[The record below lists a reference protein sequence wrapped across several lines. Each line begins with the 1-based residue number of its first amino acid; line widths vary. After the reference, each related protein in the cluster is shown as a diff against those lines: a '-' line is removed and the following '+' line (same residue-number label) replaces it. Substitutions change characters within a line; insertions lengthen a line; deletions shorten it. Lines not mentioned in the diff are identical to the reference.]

1 MNNSADNCDSS
12 LTVKSKSQLSIRL
25 LNIEERDLWD
35 NLAKT
40 APFGCFMQGWAWADF
55 KELEGYKTFRYG
67 LFELTSCTIIKN
79 GQGARSTTQQ
89 VFCGTG
95 KMPVGDMDCG
105 TGILPVA
112 GGLEAHP
119 TTNDIDCGIGIL
131 PVQAQKLI
139 GGCIFYYYPHP
150 GKANLLLATGG
161 PILPLE
167 YRAAG
172 MQMLL
177 ETARK
182 LAKKLGAIALRIEP
196 LWSEK
201 PGYLEGFAR
210 APADLLPSETLLVDL
225 RASETEILA
234 AMKPKGRYNLR
245 LSQRRGVEIEFTAD
259 SQAIPLFYDI
269 FLETVGRQ
277 QFFGEP
283 YGFFINLCQT
293 LFAAQIAEIGLA
305 RLRGK
310 LLAAILV
317 VYWGDRSIY
326 LYGGRSAEHP
336 EVMAAYGLHWRAMQ
350 RAKAKNCQ
358 VYDFYG
364 FTRNP
369 SHGYANFSRF
379 KSQFGGFS
387 LTTIGA
393 QDCWFYDRLADTL
406 ISLLSN
412 LEGEN
417 R

>member
-1 MNNSADNCDSS
+1 
-12 LTVKSKSQLSIRL
+12 
-25 LNIEERDLWD
+25 
-35 NLAKT
+35 
-40 APFGCFMQGWAWADF
+40 MQGWAWADF

-67 LFELTSCTIIKN
+67 LFEQTSCTILRN
-79 GQGARSTTQQ
+79 GQDARSTTHQIS
-89 VFCGTG
+89 
-95 KMPVGDMDCG
+95 CG

-112 GGLEAHP
+112 DIDAGGLEAHP
-119 TTNDIDCGIGIL
+119 TRNYLDWGTGVL
-131 PVQAQKLI
+131 PVTSQKLI

-161 PILPLE
+161 PILPPE
-167 YRAAG
+167 CRAAG

-177 ETARK
+177 ETAKK
-182 LAKKLGAIALRIEP
+182 LAKELGAIALRIEP
-196 LWSEK
+196 LWQEK
-201 PGYLEGFAR
+201 PDYLEGFAR
-210 APADLLPSETLLVDL
+210 APADSLPSETLLVDL
-225 RASETEILA
+225 RPSETEILV

-259 SQAIPLFYDI
+259 SQAIPLFYEI
-269 FLETVGRQ
+269 FLETVRRQ

-293 LFAAQIAEIGLA
+293 LFAAQIAEIGFA
-305 RLRGK
+305 RWRGK

-317 VYWGDRSIY
+317 VYWGDRAIY

-336 EVMAAYGLHWRAMQ
+336 EVMAAYGLHWSAMQ

-358 VYDFYG
+358 LYDFYG

-369 SHGYANFSRF
+369 SHRYANFSRF

-387 LTTIGA
+387 VTTTGA
-393 QDCWFYDRLADTL
+393 QDCFFYDRLADTL

>member
-1 MNNSADNCDSS
+1 MMNNLAENCDSS
-12 LTVKSKSQLSIRL
+12 LAVKSKSQLSIRL

-35 NLAKT
+35 SLAKT

-67 LFELTSCTIIKN
+67 LFELTSCTILSN
-79 GQGARSTTQQ
+79 RQDACSTTQ
-89 VFCGTG
+89 
-95 KMPVGDMDCG
+95 KIDCG
-105 TGILPVA
+105 T
-112 GGLEAHP
+112 
-119 TTNDIDCGIGIL
+119 GIL

-172 MQMLL
+172 MEMLL

-182 LAKKLGAIALRIEP
+182 LAKQLGAIALRIEP
-196 LWSEK
+196 LWQEK
-201 PGYLEGFAR
+201 PDYLEGFAR
-210 APADLLPSETLLVDL
+210 APADSLPSETLLVDL
-225 RASETEILA
+225 HLSEREILA

-259 SQAIPLFYDI
+259 SQAIPLFYDV
-269 FLETVGRQ
+269 FRQTVQRQ

-305 RLRGK
+305 RWRGK

-317 VYWGDRSIY
+317 VYWGDRTIY

-336 EVMAAYGLHWRAMQ
+336 EVMAAYGLHWSAIQ
-350 RAKAKNCQ
+350 RAKAKNCKL
-358 VYDFYG
+358 YDFYG

-379 KSQFGGFS
+379 KSQFGGVS
-387 LTTIGA
+387 VTTTGA
-393 QDCWFYDRLADTL
+393 HDCFFYDRLADTL
-406 ISLLSN
+406 ISLLN
-412 LEGEN
+412 NIEGEN